1 MCTVLC
7 TLASASKKVWML
19 RAILP
24 VYNHGFLQSE
34 MRDAIFC
41 LQPRFYVLQRGRLA
55 CTHLLFSLRLHLTV
69 SLAACLFTGRQ
80 FVQKQA
86 PCPPPQTQRWRN
98 WTLST
103 LSSYNSTLNVSTD
116 RRAGRQLSQRLTP
129 PLHFH
134 FHPHTLIYTR
144 SWFLISRGGSSLPH
158 SLFLQIEHA
167 YIYIYIVVLQINLYL
182 WCNHIHRWHLEVWIK
197 NVCTQSRMDEV
208 CVRIPVWPACLCF
221 QTTTWRWKMC
231 WGNSMQMAVWPGT
244 GMERWGDRVSCCSQ
258 SNPSLQN

>member
-7 TLASASKKVWML
+7 TLASASKKVWLL

-129 PLHFH
+129 PSTSTST
-134 FHPHTLIYTR
+134 HT
-144 SWFLISRGGSSLPH
+144 H
-158 SLFLQIEHA
+158 SFTLAHGFSYLEEVAVYHILFFCKLSMHI
-167 YIYIYIVVLQINLYL
+167 YIYIY
-182 WCNHIHRWHLEVWIK
+182 C
-197 NVCTQSRMDEV
+197 CTPDKSIFMV
-208 CVRIPVWPACLCF
+208 
-221 QTTTWRWKMC
+221 
-231 WGNSMQMAVWPGT
+231 
-244 GMERWGDRVSCCSQ
+244 
-258 SNPSLQN
+258 

>member
-41 LQPRFYVLQRGRLA
+41 LQPCFYVLQRGRLA

-167 YIYIYIVVLQINLYL
+167 YIYIYIY
-182 WCNHIHRWHLEVWIK
+182 C
-197 NVCTQSRMDEV
+197 CTPDKSIFMV
-208 CVRIPVWPACLCF
+208 
-221 QTTTWRWKMC
+221 
-231 WGNSMQMAVWPGT
+231 
-244 GMERWGDRVSCCSQ
+244 
-258 SNPSLQN
+258 